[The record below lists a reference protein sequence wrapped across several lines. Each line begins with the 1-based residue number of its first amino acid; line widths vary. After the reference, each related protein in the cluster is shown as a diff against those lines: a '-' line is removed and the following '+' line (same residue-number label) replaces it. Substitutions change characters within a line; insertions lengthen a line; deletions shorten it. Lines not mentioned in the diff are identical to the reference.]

1 MISRYVYNR
10 QNKIRFNCLEKDK
23 KADKNSIPALH
34 WSINYYYLNII
45 YILLVGNLVTKQSGE
60 KMTKLF
66 LQAINGQ
73 KTKKVPFWF
82 MRQAGRYLPEYM
94 ALRKDAGSFLDMAYN
109 PDFAI
114 EVTLQPIRRFDM
126 DAAILFSDIL
136 TIPHALGQHL
146 EFITGKGPQLD
157 PIRSAK
163 DLNKLKFDPLKFHS
177 HLKPVY
183 QTVSGLASA
192 LADDKTLIGFS
203 GAPWTVATYMVEGGS
218 SKDFKYTKS
227 FAASDPEG
235 FQNMMDMLVDATAEY
250 LIHQINYGAECVQI
264 FDSWAG
270 VLNEPMFEKWV
281 IAPTKRLIERVRAVH
296 PHTPIIGFPKG
307 AGLMYRHYAD
317 QTGITA
323 IAFDQS
329 LPLNYVR
336 DELQS
341 KMCVQGALDNG
352 LLLAG
357 GKPMLEEAERI
368 IDALKGGPFVFNL
381 GHGVIKETPPEHV
394 AELSAYLKSV
404 EL

>member
-1 MISRYVYNR
+1 
-10 QNKIRFNCLEKDK
+10 
-23 KADKNSIPALH
+23 
-34 WSINYYYLNII
+34 
-45 YILLVGNLVTKQSGE
+45 
-60 KMTKLF
+60 MTKLF

-73 KTKKVPFWF
+73 KTGKVPFWF

-109 PDFAI
+109 PDFAV

-136 TIPHALGQHL
+136 TVPHALGQHL

-157 PIRSAK
+157 PIRNAN
-163 DLNKLKFDPLKFHS
+163 DLGRLKFEDDKFHG

-183 QTVSGLASA
+183 ETVSRLSDE
-192 LADDKTLIGFS
+192 LPKDKTLIGFS

-227 FAASDPEG
+227 FAAGDPAG
-235 FQNMMDMLVDATAEY
+235 FQRLMDLLVASTAEY
-250 LIHQINYGAECVQI
+250 LIKQADHGAEALQI
-264 FDSWAG
+264 FDSWSG
-270 VLNEPMFEKWV
+270 VLNEVMFQRWV
-281 IAPTKRLIERVRAVH
+281 IEPTKRLVEKVKSAH
-296 PHTPIIGFPKG
+296 PDIPVIGFPKG
-307 AGLMYRHYAD
+307 AGLMYRNYAD

-323 IAFDQS
+323 VAFDQS
-329 LPLNYVR
+329 LPLDFVR

-357 GKPMLEEAERI
+357 GQPMLDEAARI

-394 AELSAYLKSV
+394 AELSKFLKSV